1 MRKAKQMMSNSR
13 NKAPTASVDRRL
25 AADCRRVLADA
36 QSILGTLITDEGK
49 AMTVAR
55 ETADRLAVM
64 PPDARLADRRRLIS
78 LFDDLTALT
87 ARLIAEKAT
96 VEQRLVL
103 GTRHRAAGQAYKA
116 GEAR

>member
-1 MRKAKQMMSNSR
+1 MRKAKQTMSKSR
-13 NKAPTASVDRRL
+13 KKAPIAPVDRRL
-25 AADCRRVLADA
+25 TADCQRVLADA
-36 QSILGTLITDEGK
+36 QSVLGTLIIDEGE
-49 AMTVAR
+49 AITVAR

-64 PPDARLADRRRLIS
+64 HPDTRLAERRRLIS

-87 ARLIAEKAT
+87 ARLISEKAA

-103 GTRHRAAGQAYKA
+103 GTRHRAAGRAYKA

>member
-1 MRKAKQMMSNSR
+1 MTSNTRK
-13 NKAPTASVDRRL
+13 KAAIASVDRRL
-25 AADCRRVLADA
+25 TTDCQRVLADA
-36 QSILGTLITDEGK
+36 RSVLGALITDEGK
-49 AMTVAR
+49 AITVAR
-55 ETADRLAVM
+55 ETADKMAVM
-64 PPDARLADRRRLIS
+64 PSDTRLADRRRLIS

-103 GTRHRAAGQAYKA
+103 GNRHRSAGRAYKA